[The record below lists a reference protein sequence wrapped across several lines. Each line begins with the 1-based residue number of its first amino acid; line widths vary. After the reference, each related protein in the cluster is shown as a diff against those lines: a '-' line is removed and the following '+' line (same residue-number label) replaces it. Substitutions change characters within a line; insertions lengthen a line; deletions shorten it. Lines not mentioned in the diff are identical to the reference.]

1 MFFIYFNLTEVIS
14 NIYIYIL
21 QQNIQYNL
29 RIVVGR
35 EK

>member
-1 MFFIYFNLTEVIS
+1 MFFIYFNLTAVIS